1 MVSRHTDKVRDED
14 KDVLVRLIIL
24 LLFHN
29 GTCRSLCMTIHRRSV
44 RRAIRSSIR
53 VIHARLLTCCSRSR
67 HALSSRR
74 MAECDKV
81 NGVYVM
87 DTAPTDRLR
96 STRGLSNPL
105 MSSLRLPRFE
115 RAIVAGFRGFTV
127 VSLLSLVQLVLRR
140 KFNSQS
146 WVRNRFVEKRYELKK
161 VVENGRERTS

>member
-1 MVSRHTDKVRDED
+1 
-14 KDVLVRLIIL
+14 
-24 LLFHN
+24 
-29 GTCRSLCMTIHRRSV
+29 
-44 RRAIRSSIR
+44 
-53 VIHARLLTCCSRSR
+53 
-67 HALSSRR
+67 

-96 STRGLSNPL
+96 STRGLFNPL

-161 VVENGRERTS
+161 LLKTEGSGRRDYQFNDLLTTTPVKDNHSSPNLLQRRSGRLPSASEP